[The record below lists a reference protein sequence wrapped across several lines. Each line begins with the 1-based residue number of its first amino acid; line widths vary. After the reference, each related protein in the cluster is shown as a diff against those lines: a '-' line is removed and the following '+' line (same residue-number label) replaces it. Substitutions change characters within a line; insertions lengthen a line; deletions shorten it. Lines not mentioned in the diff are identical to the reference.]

1 MVQLKQHVLQEI
13 GLQSVLA
20 LALLVLQAFTA
31 QHLQV
36 GLLLVIQSKNS
47 TQLAQLPLAQLFLV
61 MQNIQRIHRLPLL
74 RLVRLQQ
81 QQLETCFVLRA
92 QRVIGAVVELKL
104 HALQQQVQLKRL
116 VILTLH
122 ALQVLQEVLVLT
134 LN

>member
-61 MQNIQRIHRLPLL
+61 MQNIQRIHRLPQL